1 MKYKPILNLCLLSVF
16 LLMVPVSCDDWT
28 EMEIHDSE
36 INGFKEQNPEQY
48 AAYTQKL
55 RAYKAAKHALV
66 YARLDNA
73 PEVSSS
79 EKDFLRALPDSIDLV
94 SMRNAGR
101 FSGFDREDMKLV
113 RTDYG
118 TRVLYYI
125 DASAAEGLN
134 AALSAAIDAVRAG
147 TFDGVTLASA
157 SSVDES
163 VVKTLADA
171 LGQTDCL
178 LIFEGTP
185 LLVSEA
191 QRSVFDYYIVDV
203 SAAAD
208 DYDLEMAIN
217 HALNWGVSAERLM
230 LGSVH
235 GRTVTDNDKTVH
247 SSLPFFYVR
256 LCGTMEQN
264 HSQNRRTI
272 MLKDSQVDLCGRT
285 DFTRTAP
292 LLARDEAFSFAC
304 AGCGGCCRGRE
315 DIVLSGFD
323 LWRIAARLRLPP
335 RTVARAFC
343 RGSIGRVSRLPVL
356 RLAPLKEERGNCP
369 FLTGNHCAIHDAEP
383 LVCAL
388 YPLAQEI
395 TKEGQVS
402 YFLQPTQCGGQVIAA
417 RVGDYLARY
426 DVPAREATDVRWAQ
440 VCMALEDTVERL
452 DALFEPVFA
461 RRMQEKLWQA
471 LYYRYDFAKEYR
483 PQLEENLLWLDGE
496 LKKLEGMQMRHRTIE
511 KSDR

>member
-1 MKYKPILNLCLLSVF
+1 
-16 LLMVPVSCDDWT
+16 
-28 EMEIHDSE
+28 
-36 INGFKEQNPEQY
+36 
-48 AAYTQKL
+48 
-55 RAYKAAKHALV
+55 
-66 YARLDNA
+66 
-73 PEVSSS
+73 
-79 EKDFLRALPDSIDLV
+79 
-94 SMRNAGR
+94 
-101 FSGFDREDMKLV
+101 
-113 RTDYG
+113 
-118 TRVLYYI
+118 
-125 DASAAEGLN
+125 
-134 AALSAAIDAVRAG
+134 
-147 TFDGVTLASA
+147 
-157 SSVDES
+157 
-163 VVKTLADA
+163 
-171 LGQTDCL
+171 
-178 LIFEGTP
+178 
-185 LLVSEA
+185 
-191 QRSVFDYYIVDV
+191 
-203 SAAAD
+203 
-208 DYDLEMAIN
+208 
-217 HALNWGVSAERLM
+217 
-230 LGSVH
+230 
-235 GRTVTDNDKTVH
+235 
-247 SSLPFFYVR
+247 
-256 LCGTMEQN
+256 
-264 HSQNRRTI
+264 

-343 RGSIGRVSRLPVL
+343 R
-356 RLAPLKEERGNCP
+356 NCP

-395 TKEGQVS
+395 TKDGQVS

-440 VCMALEDTVERL
+440 VCMELEDTVERL
-452 DALFEPVFA
+452 EALFEPVFA

-496 LKKLEGMQMRHRTIE
+496 LKKLEGMQMRHRIIE